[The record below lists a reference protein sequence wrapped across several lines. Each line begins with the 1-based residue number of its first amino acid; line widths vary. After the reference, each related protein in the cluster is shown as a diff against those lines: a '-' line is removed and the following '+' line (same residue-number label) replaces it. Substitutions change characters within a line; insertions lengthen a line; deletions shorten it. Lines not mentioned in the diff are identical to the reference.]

1 MNKPFKGL
9 LNPITMKIRHRAAG
23 FAWII
28 IATAGVESAIAAD
41 APNIGTI
48 LQQVPQNEPLAPLR
62 NKESLPRP
70 TQPEQLSDSKPF
82 LVSRLEIEGN
92 TVFSKGLLHA
102 LVADQEGQSM
112 GLAGLMALAQR
123 ISDYYQNHG
132 YSLTRAIIPAQKIV
146 DGVVRIQVVEARVG
160 RVKLNN
166 KSEVDDAVLQG
177 IIADSL
183 KRGELVKQDGVER
196 AILLISDL
204 PGVSAESVVKPGGRV
219 GESDLDINT
228 KQNNDSWFAGR
239 GTVDTAGGAAT
250 GRARLSTN
258 LNWINPFHQGD
269 LASINT
275 LSSSSLKYASLGYE
289 SALTTS
295 GMKAGASVSN
305 LNYTLGGDMA
315 ASGSHGTAQVFS
327 GWFKYPWQ
335 RSLNNNLSFQIQL
348 DHTNL
353 EDDIDSASSTNI
365 RHLNALV
372 LSAYG
377 DHSADGR
384 TTLWRVSGTSGS
396 LVIDDPTSQVND
408 FYGANAQGHFSKLSL
423 NLMHLQ
429 TLAAGTDLFVR
440 FVAQKAN
447 ANLDSSQKLI
457 VGGPNSVRAYDVS
470 TLAADGGFDSSF
482 ELRRGLGSWGAGQL
496 QGLAFVDYASVN
508 INAIPWA
515 AAGVNSAQLKGAGLG
530 LNWTTARNTRVKFS
544 LAKPIGATD
553 ATTKTRGWLELTSMF

>member
-1 MNKPFKGL
+1 
-9 LNPITMKIRHRAAG
+9 MKIRNRAAG
-23 FAWII
+23 FVCII
-28 IATAGVESAIAAD
+28 LAAGGVESVIAAD
-41 APNIGTI
+41 VPNIGTI
-48 LQQVPQNEPLAPLR
+48 LQQIPQSEPATPTR

-70 TQPEQLSDSKPF
+70 SQPEQFSDSKPF
-82 LVSRLEIEGN
+82 LVSRFEIDGN

-112 GLAGLMALAQR
+112 GLGGLMALAQR

-132 YSLTRAIIPAQKIV
+132 YSLTRAIIPAQKKIV

-177 IIADSL
+177 IVTDSL

-219 GESDLDINT
+219 GESDLDINV
-228 KQNNDSWFAGR
+228 KQNNNSWFAGR

-250 GRARLSTN
+250 GRLRLSTN
-258 LNWINPFHQGD
+258 LNWINPLHQGD
-269 LASINT
+269 LATINT
-275 LSSSSLKYASLGYE
+275 LSSTNLKYASLNYE

-295 GMKAGASVSN
+295 GMRAGASLSN
-305 LNYTLGGDMA
+305 LNYSLGGDLA
-315 ASGSHGTAQVFS
+315 ASGSHGTAQVLS

-353 EDDIDSASSTNI
+353 EDDVDTASSTNI

-372 LSAYG
+372 VSAYG

-384 TTLWRVSGTSGS
+384 STLWRVSGTSGS
-396 LVIDDPTSQVND
+396 LVIDDPTWQVND
-408 FYGANAQGHFSKLSL
+408 LNAANAQGHFSKLSF

-429 TLAAGTDLFVR
+429 TIVSNTDVFVR
-440 FVAQKAN
+440 VLGQKAN
-447 ANLDSSQKLI
+447 VNLDSSQKLI

-482 ELRRGLGSWGAGQL
+482 ELRRGLGAVGPGQV
-496 QGLAFVDYASVN
+496 QGVAFFDYASIN
-508 INAIPWA
+508 INSNPWPG
-515 AAGVNSAQLKGAGLG
+515 AGVNSARLMGAGLG
-530 LNWTTARNTRVKFS
+530 MNWTTPSNTRVKFS
-544 LAKPIGATD
+544 LAKPIG
-553 ATTKTRGWLELTSMF
+553 TTELVTTPSKARGWLELSTAF

>member
-1 MNKPFKGL
+1 
-9 LNPITMKIRHRAAG
+9 MKIRNRAAG
-23 FAWII
+23 FVCII
-28 IATAGVESAIAAD
+28 LATGGVESVIAAD
-41 APNIGTI
+41 VPNIGTI
-48 LQQVPQNEPLAPLR
+48 LQQIPQSEPATPTR

-70 TQPEQLSDSKPF
+70 SQPEQFSDSKPF
-82 LVSRLEIEGN
+82 LVSRFEIDGN

-112 GLAGLMALAQR
+112 GLGGLMALAQR

-177 IIADSL
+177 IVTDSL

-219 GESDLDINT
+219 GESDLDINI
-228 KQNNDSWFAGR
+228 KQNNNSWFAGR

-250 GRARLSTN
+250 GRLRLSTN
-258 LNWINPFHQGD
+258 LNWINPLHQGD
-269 LASINT
+269 LATINT
-275 LSSSSLKYASLGYE
+275 LSSTNLKYASLNYE

-295 GMKAGASVSN
+295 GMRAGASLSN
-305 LNYTLGGDMA
+305 LNYSLGGDLA
-315 ASGSHGTAQVFS
+315 ASGSHGTAQVLS

-353 EDDIDSASSTNI
+353 EDDVDTASSTNI

-372 LSAYG
+372 VSAYG

-384 TTLWRVSGTSGS
+384 STLWRVSGTSGS
-396 LVIDDPTSQVND
+396 LVIDDPTWQVND
-408 FYGANAQGHFSKLSL
+408 LNAANAQGHFSKLSF

-429 TLAAGTDLFVR
+429 TIVSNTDVFVR
-440 FVAQKAN
+440 VLGQKAN
-447 ANLDSSQKLI
+447 VNLDSSQKLI

-482 ELRRGLGSWGAGQL
+482 ELRRGLGAVGPGQV
-496 QGLAFVDYASVN
+496 QGVAFFDYASIN
-508 INAIPWA
+508 INSNPWPG
-515 AAGVNSAQLKGAGLG
+515 AGVNSARLMGAGLG
-530 LNWTTARNTRVKFS
+530 MNWTTPSNTRVKFS
-544 LAKPIGATD
+544 LAKPIG
-553 ATTKTRGWLELTSMF
+553 TTELVTTPSKARGWLELSTAF